1 MLEIRL
7 LGELA
12 IAREGVPLALPK
24 SRKTLALLAYLA
36 ATGRRHRRDR
46 LCSLLWELPDDP
58 RDAFVVAPSVL
69 EGERN
74 RMVPDHGER
83 GAHGLL
89 GVVALHEDDHDIDD
103 ANR

>member
-46 LCSLLWELPDDP
+46 LCSRLWELPDDP
-58 RDAFVVAPSVL
+58 RDALRWSQKCVSDCFPFFRETRPSFVQSSA
-69 EGERN
+69 R
-74 RMVPDHGER
+74 
-83 GAHGLL
+83 
-89 GVVALHEDDHDIDD
+89 
-103 ANR
+103 